1 MKKLLL
7 AVAFVAGTLGAFAQS
22 EKGEKSLIGNI
33 GYQSNAERFML
44 GVQGRYVIA
53 ENIRLAPDVMF
64 FFPKNKVTGL
74 DINVNVH
81 YVFNVDQNLSVY
93 PLAGIAMQ
101 NNRFSGRTVG
111 GEKFGSNGYTDFG
124 FNLGAGAGYDL
135 ASNRF
140 VNFELKYTFGDA
152 DCMVVALGYGV
163 KF

>member
-7 AVAFVAGTLGAFAQS
+7 AVAFVASTLGAFAQS

-33 GYQSNAERFML
+33 GYQSNAERFMI

-64 FFPKNKVTGL
+64 FFPKHKTTGL
-74 DINVNVH
+74 DINVNFH
-81 YVFNVDQNLSVY
+81 YVFNVDNNLSVY

-101 NNRFSGRTVG
+101 NNRFSGNSGSG
-111 GEKFGSNGYTDFG
+111 GSDGYTDFG
-124 FNLGAGAGYDL
+124 FNLGAGLGYDL

-140 VNFELKYTFGDA
+140 INFELKYTFGDA
-152 DCMVVALGYGV
+152 DCMVVALGYGF

>member
-7 AVAFVAGTLGAFAQS
+7 AVAFVASTLGAFAQS

-64 FFPKNKVTGL
+64 FFPKDKVTGL

-81 YVFNVDQNLSVY
+81 YVFNVDEKLSVY

-101 NNRFSGRTVG
+101 NNRYSGNAG
-111 GEKFGSNGYTDFG
+111 SGGSNGFTDWG
-124 FNLGAGAGYDL
+124 FNLGAGAGYEL
-135 ASNRF
+135 GGNRF
-140 VNFELKYTFGDA
+140 ANLEIKYTFGDA
-152 DCMVVALGYGV
+152 DCMVVALGYGF

>member
-1 MKKLLL
+1 MKKILLSVALL
-7 AVAFVAGTLGAFAQS
+7 AASFGAFAQS
-22 EKGEKSLIGNI
+22 DKGEKSLVGQI

-44 GVQGRYVIA
+44 GVQGRYTIA

-64 FFPKNKVTGL
+64 FFPKDKVTGL

-81 YVFNVDQNLSVY
+81 YVFNVDENLSVY

-101 NNRFSGRTVG
+101 NNRYSGNTLNG
-111 GEKFGSNGYTDFG
+111 GSNGYTDFG
-124 FNLGAGAGYDL
+124 FNLGAGAGYEL
-135 ASNRF
+135 ANNRF

-152 DCMVVALGYGV
+152 DCMVVGLGYGF